1 MPTKFKVEITETAEA
16 DIASIWE
23 YISQDNIE
31 EATNFI
37 MHLEKQIRT
46 LEQFPERCP
55 SIPENIILGTSYRHL
70 LYGKYRTIFKVLASR
85 VIIMRVIHGA
95 RLLDID
101 MLAG

>member
-37 MHLEKQIRT
+37 MHLEEQIGT

-55 SIPENIILGTSYRHL
+55 NIPENRILGTSYRHL
-70 LYGKYRTIFKVLASR
+70 LYGKYRTIFKATASR
-85 VIIMRVIHGA
+85 VIVMRVIHGA
-95 RLLDID
+95 RLFDNDI
-101 MLAG
+101 LTG

>member
-1 MPTKFKVEITETAEA
+1 MPKKFKVEITLAAES

-37 MHLEKQIRT
+37 IHLEEQIGT

-55 SIPENIILGTSYRHL
+55 NILENRILGTSYRHL

-95 RLLDID
+95 RLLDTD